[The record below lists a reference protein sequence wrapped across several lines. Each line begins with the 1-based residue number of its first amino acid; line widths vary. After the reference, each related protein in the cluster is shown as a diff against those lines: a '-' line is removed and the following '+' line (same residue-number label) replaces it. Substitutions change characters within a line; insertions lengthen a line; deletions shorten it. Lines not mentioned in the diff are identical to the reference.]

1 MGGSVHVERSSR
13 FLGCLDWPSY
23 VYGDGVV
30 YFVPP
35 NRYALIVSVTG
46 TVQKM

>member
-1 MGGSVHVERSSR
+1 MWRRSGTL
-13 FLGCLDWPSY
+13 LGCLDWLSY

-30 YFVPP
+30 YLVLP
-35 NRYALIVSVTG
+35 NRSALIASAIG